1 MLMHGWLEGCVPWPE
16 EFARRYRQA
25 GYWAGETLFQCLQ
38 RLARSHPQR
47 IAVVDARGAVT
58 YRQLWRRARGIA
70 ASLEARG
77 VCPNDRVVVQL
88 SNRIEWFDVC
98 FALWRLG
105 AVPVLAQPAHRVF
118 ELLHFCKQSAAV
130 AYVADAVV
138 GGFDY
143 RELAT
148 ALEERCSRLREV
160 FIAGDAG
167 PHTPLSTL
175 YGDGAPVHPG
185 PRASQVAL
193 MQLSGGSTGAP
204 KLIPRTHDDYLYSAR
219 QSAAICGW
227 GASSVY
233 LAVLPVAHNFPLSSP
248 GALGALSVGGKVV
261 LSDSPAP
268 DVALP
273 WLQREGVTALALV
286 PPLVPVWLRAAA
298 RRGVDLGRLSLFQVG
313 GAKLDERRARECYD
327 RVGGALQQV
336 FGMAEGLVNYTRPQD
351 SLESLLTTQG
361 QPLSEADELRIV
373 DERDVEVA
381 PGKVGHLLTRGPYTI
396 RGYYRADRH
405 NREAF
410 TTDGFY
416 RTGDRVRLT
425 SGGQLV
431 VEGRAKDQVNRGGE
445 KIAAQE
451 VEAQLR
457 ETGLVEDAA
466 LLGEA
471 DPFLGERS
479 VACVVTRDAELN
491 SRILRE
497 ALRQRGMAEYKLP
510 DRFVFLDWLP
520 HTAVGKVD
528 KVTLRH
534 QLGLHE
540 ALPMEARQVE
550 T

>member
-1 MLMHGWLEGCVPWPE
+1 MAVQGWIEGCVPWPE
-16 EFARRYRQA
+16 EFARRYREA

-38 RLARSHPQR
+38 RLATTHPQR
-47 IAVVDARGAVT
+47 TAVLDARGAVT
-58 YRQLWRRARGIA
+58 YRQLWQRARGIA

-77 VCPNDRVVVQL
+77 LRPKDRVVVQL
-88 SNRIEWFDVC
+88 SNRIEWFEVG

-105 AVPVLAQPAHRVF
+105 AVPVLAQPAHRLF
-118 ELLHFCKQSAAV
+118 ELLHFFKQSDAV

-148 ALEERCSRLREV
+148 ALAERCSTLREA
-160 FIAGDAG
+160 FIVGEAG

-175 YGDGAPVHPG
+175 YGDGDPVSPG
-185 PRASQVAL
+185 PLASQVAL
-193 MQLSGGSTGAP
+193 MQLSGGSSGAP
-204 KLIPRTHDDYLYSAR
+204 KLIPRTHDDYLYSVR

-227 GASSVY
+227 SASSVY
-233 LAVLPVAHNFPLSSP
+233 LAALPVAHNFPLSSP

-268 DVALP
+268 EVALP
-273 WLQREGVTALALV
+273 WLQHEGITALALV
-286 PPLVPVWLRAAA
+286 PPLVPVWLRAAE
-298 RRGVDLGRLSLFQVG
+298 RRGVNLRRLSLFQIG
-313 GAKLDERRARECYD
+313 GAKLDERLALECYE

-351 SLESLLTTQG
+351 GLESILKTQG
-361 QPLSEADELRIV
+361 RPLSEADELRIV
-373 DERDVEVA
+373 DDRDMEVA
-381 PGKVGHLLTRGPYTI
+381 PGEVGHLLTRGPYTI
-396 RGYYRADRH
+396 RGYYRAMRY
-405 NREAF
+405 NREVF
-410 TTDGFY
+410 TSDGFY
-416 RTGDRVRLT
+416 RTGDRVRST
-425 SGGQLV
+425 PRGQLV
-431 VEGRAKDQVNRGGE
+431 VEGRAKDQINRGGE

-466 LLGEA
+466 LLAEA

-479 VACVVTRDAELN
+479 VACVVIRDAEPN
-491 SRILRE
+491 SRSLRK
-497 ALRQRGMAEYKLP
+497 ALRQRGIAEYKLP
-510 DRFVFLDWLP
+510 DRFVFLGSLP

-534 QLGLHE
+534 RLGLHQ
-540 ALPMEARQVE
+540 ALPMDARQAE